1 MADLNSLE
9 DLGKA
14 IKDAD
19 KTDNVEGADAT
30 IVADANP
37 EQADAPVYVQKLD
50 EHGRAYATGNVKTPL
65 RAFGLNRVRA
75 KSSSTNVSSQFI
87 LRALFCRWF

>member
-19 KTDNVEGADAT
+19 KADNVEGADAT

-37 EQADAPVYVQKLD
+37 EQADAPVYVQK
-50 EHGRAYATGNVKTPL
+50 T
-65 RAFGLNRVRA
+65 
-75 KSSSTNVSSQFI
+75 
-87 LRALFCRWF
+87 